1 MFDHYPKTRV
11 NAPFKPLHELFRLQR
26 EGKFLTFEEKQYLKK
41 EAELRRKQKR

>member
-26 EGKFLTFEEKQYLKK
+26 EGKFLTFEEKRHLQK
-41 EAELRRKQKR
+41 EAEIRRKQKR